1 MAREKVMERIFHTW
15 DQWECYPAG
24 FYEEKPPKG
33 MTNDECE
40 IAYRDFLS
48 DLPRFA
54 TAMEGVLNEWKNS
67 CEHYLTNENMNRI
80 AWMGQSAMCY
90 ATGIPARFRGGYN
103 LLTDEQ
109 KSQADNLALEYINV
123 WMRRNGY
130 EELTPELVKPRT
142 QASLY

>member
-24 FYEEKPPKG
+24 FYEEKPPRG
-33 MTNDECE
+33 MTNEECE
-40 IAYRDFLS
+40 ISYRDFLS

-54 TAMEGVLNEWKNS
+54 TAMEGVINDWKNS

-80 AWMGQSAMCY
+80 AWMGQAAMCHD
-90 ATGIPARFRGGYN
+90 TGVPARFRGGYN

-109 KSQADNLALEYINV
+109 KDQADNLALEYINV
-123 WMRRNGY
+123 WMRKNGY
-130 EELTPELVKPRT
+130 EELTPELVKSRT